1 MPPERTPRKERESK
15 CSVRRE
21 HGNDASHS
29 GLTGSPLES
38 HLHVIPLGI
47 RAAGL
52 QGPPGVTLSQIREHR
67 GCCEHEHRP
76 ALASVLQPVKD
87 RPVSFL
93 HLQPP
98 RRPRPPLCPC
108 RTGPGDRG
116 PLPSPRG
123 TPTHPFYPSGLC
135 FLSKDPVSLTTCP
148 VPTSHIYVNP
158 QALLHGKNL
167 TVTHYRTSGDS
178 QQ

>member
-1 MPPERTPRKERESK
+1 MRFCFLIQKKREMRCPQKDSPRGEGVQMQCQERAWD
-15 CSVRRE
+15 
-21 HGNDASHS
+21 DASHS

-38 HLHVIPLGI
+38 HLHMLPLGI
-47 RAAGL
+47 RAAAL
-52 QGPPGVTLSQIREHR
+52 QGPSGVILFQIREHR

-76 ALASVLQPVKD
+76 PLVSVLQPVKD

-98 RRPRPPLCPC
+98 RRPCPLLCPC

-116 PLPSPRG
+116 PFPSPRG

-135 FLSKDPVSLTTCP
+135 FL
-148 VPTSHIYVNP
+148 
-158 QALLHGKNL
+158 
-167 TVTHYRTSGDS
+167 
-178 QQ
+178 